1 MQNCVSQTPF
11 AGSCPLQKWQ
21 ATQTLVL
28 LKDGIKVG
36 PHDLEKLFCLQ
47 GNSKISHTALFQT
60 QASKSNKRKLQHQDV
75 RNESDDWSN
84 APFQSSQKRLS
95 IGTTT
100 CCTNARAVQ
109 SKVATGS
116 EENQKDVVV
125 PLWMPMRGI
134 RVLRP
139 QRDEER
145 FLVAEKAKR

>member
-11 AGSCPLQKWQ
+11 DGSCPLQNWQ

-28 LKDGIKVG
+28 LQDGVKVG
-36 PHDLEKLFCLQ
+36 PHYLEKSFCLQ
-47 GNSKISHTALFQT
+47 GNSKISNAALFQT
-60 QASKSNKRKLQHQDV
+60 QASKSNKRNCNT
-75 RNESDDWSN
+75 RMFAMNRTNWSN
-84 APFQSSQKRLS
+84 APFQSSQKRPLNWYHHLLHQLKS
-95 IGTTT
+95 STI
-100 CCTNARAVQ
+100 Q
-109 SKVATGS
+109 VATGS

>member
-11 AGSCPLQKWQ
+11 DGSCPLQKWQ

-84 APFQSSQKRLS
+84 APFQSRYHHLLHQRKSSTIQSGDGKRRESKRCSGAPLDAHAWHPS
-95 IGTTT
+95 APTTT
-100 CCTNARAVQ
+100 
-109 SKVATGS
+109 G
-116 EENQKDVVV
+116 
-125 PLWMPMRGI
+125 RGKI
-134 RVLRP
+134 P
-139 QRDEER
+139 CG
-145 FLVAEKAKR
+145 